1 MKREYVA
8 PQMEQMQMDEEL
20 PLCGSVKSSS
30 NGIGYGGIDV
40 DGILDPAANER
51 LDLEK
56 EVSEWLW

>member
-30 NGIGYGGIDV
+30 NGIGYGGVDV

-56 EVSEWLW
+56 EISEWLW

>member
-8 PQMEQMQMDEEL
+8 PIIKQMQIDEEL

-56 EVSEWLW
+56 EISEWLW

>member
-8 PQMEQMQMDEEL
+8 PQMEQMQIDEEL

-30 NGIGYGGIDV
+30 KGIGYGGIDV

-56 EVSEWLW
+56 EISEWLW

>member
-1 MKREYVA
+1 
-8 PQMEQMQMDEEL
+8 MEQMQMDEEL

-56 EVSEWLW
+56 EISEWLW

>member
-8 PQMEQMQMDEEL
+8 PQMEQMQIDEEL

-56 EVSEWLW
+56 EISEWLW